1 MKVALVHD
9 WLIHMRGGEKVLDA
23 LAELYP
29 EATIYTLFSDKKKL
43 SPNLQR
49 LTIKNSFLQHLPGI
63 KSYYRWLLPILPL
76 AIRSM
81 KVENADLVI
90 SSSHCVA
97 KGIRIP
103 EAAYHV
109 CYCHTPMRYLWGFQD
124 VYFNRYL
131 APVRFLIHT
140 VFHFLKTWDLKTN
153 ERVDLF
159 IANSEY
165 IKKRIKAVYGRDS
178 VVVHP
183 PLETGF
189 FKLLPESV
197 IARLIKDQEKQS
209 QDQIATPPSEAR
221 DDRKQDPSTRSSSLL
236 GMSGEPTAL
245 PPHYYLAV
253 SHFVPYKR
261 LDLVIEAFNALD
273 RRLVIIGSGPLA
285 EHYQELRKNDNISFW
300 GSVNDEELRN
310 AYAGAQAL
318 IFPTEEDFGIVPLEA
333 QACGAPV
340 IAFRKGGALETVQSG
355 GFFDEQTPAAIRE
368 AVLRF
373 EAQPFDRAAVSAK
386 VQHFGRSFFLENMKK
401 VIDSHLIAQR
411 TQP

>member
-29 EATIYTLFSDKKKL
+29 EATLYTLFFDRKKI
-43 SPNLQR
+43 SPNLAR
-49 LTIKNSFLQHLPGI
+49 LKIKASFLQYLPGI
-63 KSYYRWLLPILPL
+63 KSYYRWLLPVLPF

-81 KVENADLVI
+81 KVEDADLVI

-97 KGIRIP
+97 KGIRVP

-109 CYCHTPMRYLWGFQD
+109 CYCHSPMRYLWGFQD

-131 APVRFLIHT
+131 APVRFLINA
-140 VFHFLKTWDLKTN
+140 VFYFLRKWDLGTN
-153 ERVDLF
+153 GRVDLF
-159 IANSEY
+159 IANSDY
-165 IKKRIKAVYGRDS
+165 IKKRIKSVYQRDS

-189 FKLLPESV
+189 FQPTGSMPKAFGNDTGPN
-197 IARLIKDQEKQS
+197 
-209 QDQIATPPSEAR
+209 
-221 DDRKQDPSTRSSSLL
+221 L
-236 GMSGEPTAL
+236 G
-245 PPHYYLAV
+245 YYLAV

-261 LDLVIEAFNALD
+261 LDLVIKAFNNLE
-273 RRLVIIGSGPLA
+273 RQLVVIGSGPLA
-285 EHYQELRKNDNISFW
+285 AQYQKLRTNDQISFW
-300 GSVNDEELRN
+300 GGVGDTELRG
-310 AYAGAQAL
+310 AYSEARAL

-355 GFFDEQTPAAIRE
+355 VFFDEQTPEAIRE

-373 EAQPFDRAAVSAK
+373 EGESFDRAEVSRK
-386 VQHFGRSFFLENMKK
+386 VQGFGREHFLENMKK
-401 VIDSHLIAQR
+401 TIKAHLMKKNSNAVAG
-411 TQP
+411 